1 MFRTT
6 QDVVE
11 LRRWA
16 EMRGARPCRDDRTGR
31 LALVMPN
38 RPGGCALE
46 VGWDEF
52 EPTFLASG
60 EVFVYD
66 DAPGHARC
74 FIGPAAEAHAFICTG
89 VVDGPHALG

>member
-16 EMRGARPCRDDRTGR
+16 EMHGASPCRDELTGR
-31 LALVMPN
+31 LVLAL
-38 RPGGCALE
+38 PGRAAGRYLS

-52 EPTFLASG
+52 EPAFLASQD
-60 EVFVYD
+60 VFVYD
-66 DAPGHARC
+66 DAPGRPRC
-74 FIGPAAEAHAFICTG
+74 FVGPAAEAHAFISAG
-89 VVDGPHALG
+89 LDALHAAG

>member
-16 EMRGARPCRDDRTGR
+16 ESHGARPCRDEHTGR
-31 LALVMPN
+31 LALLL
-38 RPGGCALE
+38 PGQAGACA

-52 EPTFLASG
+52 EPAFLAHQD
-60 EVFVYD
+60 VFVYD
-66 DAPGHARC
+66 ESPGRPQC
-74 FIGPAAEAHAFICTG
+74 FIGPAAEAHAFICG
-89 VVDGPHALG
+89 GAAEGPHAVG